1 MTHRLSALP
10 RSSVAHD
17 PCTSRTTL
25 DLDYGFG
32 HVGPDSNA
40 GPSAPPSVPD
50 ADQNQLLASL
60 PAADLERL
68 SPHLQLV
75 PMSLGEMLYEP
86 GRRLQYA
93 YFPTTSVVSLHYGM
107 KCGASPEAAGVGNE
121 GVVGISLF
129 LGANTAPSSAVVQT
143 AGYGYRLPGRLLQQ
157 EFNRAGS
164 MQRLLLRYTQ
174 TLIAQMILTV
184 ACNRQHL
191 AEQQLCRFMLL
202 TMDRVRSPNLVMTQE
217 LIGSLLGLRRECIG
231 LAAERL
237 RDAGLIS
244 YRRGQ
249 VTVLERSGLEARACE
264 CYSMVKAE
272 LSRLQSDVRHR
283 QDSRPASTRFLPG
296 EDFGADGTRSSVA
309 ATLENWQFEDHR
321 QRRAKAEQRSIYAI
335 SP

>member
-10 RSSVAHD
+10 RSSD
-17 PCTSRTTL
+17 TLNPYTSGTTL
-25 DLDYGFG
+25 ELDYAFR
-32 HVGPDSNA
+32 HVGPDSSSDQPA
-40 GPSAPPSVPD
+40 PSPATD
-50 ADQNQLLASL
+50 FAQNQLLAAL

-68 SPHLQLV
+68 RPHLKLV
-75 PMSLGEMLYEP
+75 PLPLGEMLYEP

-129 LGANTAPSSAVVQT
+129 LGANSAPSSAVVQT
-143 AGYGYRLPGRLLQQ
+143 AGHGYRLPGRVLLQ
-157 EFNRAGS
+157 EFNRAGAL
-164 MQRLLLRYTQ
+164 QRLLLRYTQ

-184 ACNRQHL
+184 ACSRHHL

-202 TMDRVRSPNLVMTQE
+202 TMDRVGSPNLVMTQE

-237 RDAGLIS
+237 REAGLIS

-249 VTVLERSGLEARACE
+249 VTVLKRSGLEARACE

-272 LSRLQSDVRHR
+272 LSSLRSDVQPSQELRPSDT
-283 QDSRPASTRFLPG
+283 QFLSAEIPETDASTPSVPAKPASWRFEG
-296 EDFGADGTRSSVA
+296 
-309 ATLENWQFEDHR
+309 HR
-321 QRRAKAEQRSIYAI
+321 HRRAKAEQRAFCAATL
-335 SP
+335 